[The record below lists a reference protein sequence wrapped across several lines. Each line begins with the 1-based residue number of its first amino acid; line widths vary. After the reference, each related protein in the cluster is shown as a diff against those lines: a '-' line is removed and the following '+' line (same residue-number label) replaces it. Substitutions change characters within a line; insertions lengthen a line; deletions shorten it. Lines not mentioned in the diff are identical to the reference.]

1 MGKEVIKMGK
11 YGEASIFAT
20 MLVFKGEKLSP
31 VEAWK
36 EAVKKV
42 FPNSNSSQ
50 NKGCPKDT
58 FLGLCEEGYITN
70 INRGS
75 YTKSKKNKKYG
86 LQAIKVL
93 DKNPSM
99 SKDEKALWDLIM
111 NGETK
116 TPNHQMDVV
125 CSLWNADLIKKPTL
139 F

>member
-1 MGKEVIKMGK
+1 MRK
-11 YGEASIFAT
+11 YGEASVIAT
-20 MLVFKGEKLSP
+20 RLALKGEKLSP

-42 FPNSNSSQ
+42 FPDSKSSQ
-50 NKGCPKDT
+50 IKGCPKDT

-70 INRGS
+70 INRGC
-75 YTKSKKNKKYG
+75 YARSKKNKEYG
-86 LQAIKVL
+86 LRAIKVL
-93 DKNPSM
+93 TKSPSL

-125 CSLWNADLIKKPTL
+125 CSLWNAGLIKKPML

>member
-1 MGKEVIKMGK
+1 MGK
-11 YGEASIFAT
+11 YGEASVIAT
-20 MLVFKGEKLSP
+20 MLVLKREKLSP

-42 FPNSNSSQ
+42 FPDSKSSQ
-50 NKGCPKDT
+50 IKYCPKNT

-75 YTKSKKNKKYG
+75 YTKSKKNKEYG
-86 LQAIKVL
+86 LRAIEVL
-93 DKNPSM
+93 AKNPSM
-99 SKDEKALWDLIM
+99 SKDEKALWNSIM

-125 CSLWNADLIKKPTL
+125 CSLWNANLIKKPTL
-139 F
+139 Y